1 MREHDLVTQIKAG
14 SEPAFRTIYH
24 KYWSQVF
31 NFTRLYI
38 SSPSEAEEVVQEV
51 FVKFW
56 EARHLI
62 DADKPLKGFLFI
74 ITRNLIFNQF
84 RRSFNETNYKI
95 SVLKAL
101 KQSYEIE
108 DDVEA
113 NDLKLFIDKLIE
125 ELPARQKEVFKL
137 SRVKNLT
144 HHEISAHLSISEKT
158 IERHITEA
166 IKFIKKRM
174 MQYYFLFM

>member
-1 MREHDLVTQIKAG
+1 MIEHDLVTQLKAG
-14 SEPAFRTIYH
+14 CESAFRIIYH
-24 KYWSQVF
+24 KYWSLVF

-56 EARHLI
+56 EARHIL
-62 DADKPLKGFLFI
+62 DTDKPLKGFLFI
-74 ITRNLIFNQF
+74 ITRNLIFNKF
-84 RRSFNETNYKI
+84 RRNFNEVNYKMT
-95 SVLKAL
+95 VLKGVS
-101 KQSYEIE
+101 QSYEIE
-108 DDVEA
+108 DDIEV

-125 ELPARQKEVFKL
+125 ELPIRQKEVFKL
-137 SRVKNLT
+137 SREKNLT
-144 HHEISAHLSISEKT
+144 HHEISTLLSISEKT

-174 MQYYFLFM
+174 TQHYL